1 MLIWNV
7 LLTLAVGYLLIF
19 GIGNKSADS
28 SNDVLSDSTF
38 KDHKQFRIAYFIM
51 DSVAAH
57 FGLVKQVKD
66 ELSNK
71 EDAITAE
78 LDQMNKN
85 IQNKYVY
92 YQNKAQA
99 GTLTQAESDAAGKEL
114 KKLDDD
120 MKARQ
125 KKLDQDYFDL
135 RTRKETEIKDKIEA
149 FCKIFDPAPY
159 IALATFES
167 FIRTCFPLCPERA
180 VPIIK
185 TTLPSIGVSTI
196 KFPSNSS
203 TVLNGKF

>member
-1 MLIWNV
+1 MKNGMLIWNV
-7 LLTLAVGYLLIF
+7 LLTLAVGYLIIF

-149 FCKIFDPAPY
+149 FCKEFNKKYNFNY
-159 IALATFES
+159 IVSYEQGLFFYKDTTYNITKE
-167 FIRTCFPLCPERA
+167 L
-180 VPIIK
+180 IK
-185 TTLPSIGVSTI
+185 GLNEKY
-196 KFPSNSS
+196 KFS
-203 TVLNGKF
+203 KE